1 MKRALIA
8 IKEWWNRNKILKQE
22 NQILKNKLVQR
33 DRQLIMA
40 SINYSSVKDQ
50 LSEAQQELI
59 VKELHIA
66 LLKK

>member
-40 SINYSSVKDQ
+40 SINYSSVKDR

>member
-1 MKRALIA
+1 MKRVLIA